1 LALKL
6 TISVYGYGSYFIGNS
21 KYKDIDILIT
31 HISTDYNSCLEVIAL
46 KKSIVNEIEGADVT
60 ILSCVAESE
69 FNFIQQSKAVLL
81 SEFVQNPNKL
91 ILTELFQ
98 KVRGYKNITR
108 HLNGTKIVG

>member
-1 LALKL
+1 
-6 TISVYGYGSYFIGNS
+6 
-21 KYKDIDILIT
+21 
-31 HISTDYNSCLEVIAL
+31 L

>member
-1 LALKL
+1 M
-6 TISVYGYGSYFIGNS
+6 ISVYGYGSYFKGS
-21 KYKDIDILIT
+21 SQYKDIDILIT

-69 FNFIQQSKAVLL
+69 FNFIQQSRAILL
-81 SEFVQNPNKL
+81 SEFLQNTNNR
-91 ILTELFQ
+91 ILTELFD

-108 HLNGTKIVG
+108 HLNGTKTVG